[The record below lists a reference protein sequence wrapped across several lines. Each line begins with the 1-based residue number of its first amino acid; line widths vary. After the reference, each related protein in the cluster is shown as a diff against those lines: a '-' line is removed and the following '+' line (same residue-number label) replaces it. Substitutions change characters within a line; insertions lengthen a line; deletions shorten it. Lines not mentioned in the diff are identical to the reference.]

1 MTAGKDAMSRPTVE
15 VLYFN
20 GCPHHEE
27 AVRIVQRI
35 ATELLIEPE
44 IRHVEVSDTETAQ
57 RQRFLGSP
65 TIRVNGRD
73 VESGAE
79 HRDDFALACRVY
91 QSLRGPQGQPEET
104 WIRQALAEAST

>member
-1 MTAGKDAMSRPTVE
+1 MARPTVE
-15 VLYFN
+15 VLYFD
-20 GCPHHEE
+20 GCPHQEK

-35 ATELLIEPE
+35 AAELRIEPE
-44 IRHVEVSDTETAQ
+44 VRRVEVSDTEAAQ

-73 VESGAE
+73 VEPGAE

-91 QSLRGPQGQPEET
+91 QSPRGPQGQPQET
-104 WIRQALAEAST
+104 WIRQALTEAST